1 MEGSVIIMKNETAM
15 KAFIANLGKY
25 NDGELVG
32 KWVKPAGL
40 DADDWKEILESIG
53 VDEAHE
59 YFIPDY
65 EYAPD
70 FLGEYESLEH
80 VTEVADV
87 VDEYGLDLFNA
98 VYDSIGD
105 FEQTRDILDD
115 GDYVV
120 YDAADDEE
128 LGECLVDEG
137 LLGEIPARLSNYIDY
152 EAIGRDFAIETCGS
166 FETINNRTQF
176 IEIVD

>member
-1 MEGSVIIMKNETAM
+1 MKNETTM
-15 KAFIANLGKY
+15 KAFIANLAKY

-32 KWVKPAGL
+32 KWVEPAGL
-40 DADDWKEILESIG
+40 DADDWKEILQSIG

-80 VTEVADV
+80 LTEVADA
-87 VDEYGLDLFNA
+87 VDEYGIDVFNA
-98 VYDSIGD
+98 VYSNIGD
-105 FEQTRDILDD
+105 FEQTRDVLEDRDFVI
-115 GDYVV
+115 
-120 YDAADDEE
+120 YDASDDEE
-128 LGECLVDEG
+128 LGQCLADEG
-137 LLGEIPARLSNYIDY
+137 ILGEIPEQLVNYIDY

-166 FETINNRTQF
+166 FETIDGRTQF
-176 IEIVD
+176 IEILR